1 MLMTRTRS
9 RRLVLGVLAVAGF
22 VAASLAQVPT
32 AGAAAWTAPSFVRA
46 IGGHGEPGV
55 YAWGITYNPVSHE
68 ILVSDYLNFEIRRYD
83 LNGNLLGSFYRDNS
97 VGQPYSLA
105 VDPRNGDIYVPELA
119 TGGPSG
125 QIAKYDKAG
134 NYLSVV
140 QTHASTYWCWIAV
153 DKDGYLYVVDD
164 HLGGSTASHK
174 IRKFDPAGNQVL
186 TWGTYGAGAG
196 QIKGVNGIAV
206 SDAGNVYLADP
217 VNRKILEFTTAGT
230 WVRDFGGPGTGL
242 GQLSGDVRGLA
253 VDNVNGWLYAVDS
266 NDSQIEKYTLT
277 GTPILHWGS
286 SGTDPGQFAD
296 GGRQVTIGPDGS
308 VWVADYGNFR
318 FEKFSPTGALL
329 GVYPN
334 PAQPAPLGGFAQP
347 RDVSVDPVSGNV
359 WVIDSWNERFQELSP
374 TGAFLG
380 AWGIRNSNAPYGMD
394 YPRGIAVDPVTRNVW
409 VANTRAQV
417 IRIYDQNANYIKT
430 LGVPGK
436 GAKTAGYFN
445 WPMDI
450 QFAGGKAYV
459 GSWDSGT
466 KYIKVL
472 DAGTGTE
479 LSQIN
484 STTSVNGLA
493 IDPATGNVFVAS
505 ATGHKVNVY
514 TPTGTLVTSFGTQGS
529 GDGQFQSPW
538 GIAIVNG
545 VVYVSDVQNSRLQAF
560 TTAGVFLG
568 KWGGLGSGA
577 YQFSNPSGI
586 ATDASGKLYI
596 DDAGNDRVLVFST
609 TVPKPNG
616 DVVKPTVAIS
626 GPTNGAT
633 LPAAEVVITG
643 TATDA
648 APFGVAKVELAVQDT
663 TTGMWWNAGT
673 STWRTDQTWGL
684 APMVGAS
691 SASVTYAG
699 TFVGIRYGGHYTA
712 YARSTDVSGMV
723 SAATPSVSFS
733 LVSSAPDTTPP
744 TSNVTSPTLDATVP
758 SGVVAIQGSANDLG
772 GVQRVE
778 IAIRDRNLN
787 KWFNFATGTF
797 TSQSQLWSTTTL
809 GSPNGTVTT
818 WSFALNHPTSGGSGS
833 YYVVIRAADLSGN
846 VQPSPYPFTRFSIA

>member
-1 MLMTRTRS
+1 MTTTRSHS

-22 VAASLAQVPT
+22 VAMSLAQVPV
-32 AGAAAWTAPSFVRA
+32 AGAATWTAPSFVRA

-68 ILVSDYLNFEIRRYD
+68 ILVGDYLNFEIRRYD
-83 LNGNLLGSFYRDNS
+83 LSGNLLGSFFRPDA

-119 TGGPSG
+119 SGGPSG
-125 QIAKYDKAG
+125 QIAKYDKSG
-134 NYLSVV
+134 NFLSVV
-140 QTHASTYWCWIAV
+140 QTHATAYWCWIAV

-164 HLGGSTASHK
+164 HLGGSTSSHK
-174 IRKFDPAGNQVL
+174 IRKYDPNGNQVL
-186 TWGTYGAGAG
+186 SWGTYGAGAG
-196 QIKGVNGIAV
+196 QIKGVNGITV

-230 WVRDFGGPGTGL
+230 WVRDFAGPGTGL

-277 GTPILHWGS
+277 GTPILHWGT
-286 SGTDPGQFAD
+286 SGSDPGQFAD

-318 FEKFSPTGALL
+318 FEKFTPTGGL
-329 GVYPN
+329 GGIYPA
-334 PAQPAPLGGFAQP
+334 PAQPAPVGGFAQP

-359 WVIDSWNERFQELSP
+359 WVIDSWNERFQEFSP
-374 TGAFLG
+374 NGAFLG
-380 AWGIRNSNAPYGMD
+380 TWGMRNSNPPYGMD

-409 VANTRAQV
+409 VANTRAQD

-459 GSWDSGT
+459 GSWDNST

-472 DAGTGTE
+472 DATTGTE

-484 STTSVNGLA
+484 STTSVNGIA

-514 TPTGTLVTSFGTQGS
+514 SPTGTLLSSFGTLGS
-529 GDGQFQSPW
+529 ADGQFQSPW

-545 VVYVSDVQNSRLQAF
+545 VVYVSDVQTSRIQAF
-560 TTAGVFLG
+560 TTAGAFLG
-568 KWGGLGSGA
+568 KWGGLGTGA

-586 ATDASGKLYI
+586 ATDAAGNLYI
-596 DDAGNDRVLVFST
+596 DDAGNDRVVKFST
-609 TVPKPNG
+609 TVPKPTG
-616 DVVKPTVAIS
+616 DVTKPTVTIN
-626 GPTNGAT
+626 GPANGAT
-633 LPAAEVVITG
+633 LPAAEVNITG
-643 TATDA
+643 TATDN
-648 APFGVAKVELAVQDT
+648 APFGVASVELAVQDT
-663 TTGMWWNAGT
+663 VTGMWWDSSTA
-673 STWRTDQTWGL
+673 TWRPAQTWGS
-684 APMVGAS
+684 ASMVGSS
-691 SASVTYAG
+691 SASVSYTY
-699 TFVGIRYGGHYTA
+699 TFVGVRYGGHYTA
-712 YARSTDVSGMV
+712 FARSTDVSGMV
-723 SAATPSVSFS
+723 SASTPSVGFS
-733 LVSSAPDTTPP
+733 LVSSAPDTSPP
-744 TSNVTSPTLDATVP
+744 TATITTPALDAVVP
-758 SGVVAIQGSANDLG
+758 SGVVAILGNADDLV

-787 KWFNFATGTF
+787 KWFDFATKTF
-797 TSQSQLWSTTTL
+797 TSGPQLWGTTIL
-809 GSPNGTVTT
+809 GAPGSSHTS
-818 WSFALNHPTSGGSGS
+818 WSFALDHPVSGGTGS
-833 YYVVIRAADLSGN
+833 YYVVVRAVDLAGN
-846 VQPSPYPFTRFSIA
+846 VELSPYPFTRFTIG